1 MKKKMYIA
9 YGSNMNLKQMAQRCP
24 GSKYVSSTVIE
35 DRRLVFAG
43 RSQGAVATLEKA
55 EGFETPAFVWKITPE
70 DEAALD
76 RYEGYPWFYEKEEFE
91 VWLNGDR
98 VKAMAYVMVPGH
110 IYGAPDEHYLNIIRE
125 GYNTVGFDKAVLD
138 EAVRYSTESYQHPY
152 TLTEN
157 GFIKM
162 E

>member
-1 MKKKMYIA
+1 MKKKLYIA

-24 GSKYVSSTVIE
+24 GARYVNSTVIE
-35 DRRLVFAG
+35 DRRLVFAC

-76 RYEGYPWFYEKEEFE
+76 RYEGFPWFYEKEEFE

-98 VKAMAYVMVPGH
+98 VKAMAYVMAPGH
-110 IYGAPDEHYLNIIRE
+110 IYGAPDEYYLNIIRE
-125 GYNTVGFDKAVLD
+125 GYDTVGFDQAILD
-138 EAVRYSTESYQHPY
+138 EAVRYSTELYRHPY
-152 TLTEN
+152 KLTEN
-157 GFIKM
+157 GYIKM

>member
-1 MKKKMYIA
+1 MKRKKYIA

-24 GSKYVSSTVIE
+24 GAKYINSTVIE

-55 EGFETPAFVWKITPE
+55 EGFEVPAFVWKITPE

-76 RYEGYPWFYEKEEFE
+76 RYEGCPWFYEKEEFE
-91 VWLNGDR
+91 VWLNGGR

-110 IYGAPDEHYLNIIRE
+110 IYGAPDEYYLNLIRE
-125 GYNTVGFDKAVLD
+125 GYDTVGFDQAVLD
-138 EAVRYSTESYQHPY
+138 EAVRYSTELYQHPY

-157 GFIKM
+157 GYIKM